1 LADILD
7 DPEASRLFH
16 SVALELAD
24 THKGL
29 DKERVV
35 NVLARTVR
43 DIHGRP
49 LTKWPKVKRPADSKV
64 KLLPL
69 VWFSPSISEALQYLP
84 PDEALALFERD
95 ELERLRIRQLFT
107 SYLGSRDAP
116 LYTIK
121 QCASTINKLVRHLKD
136 NRRYLLDTGYPR
148 TVFKYSALLTRNM
161 VELYPVRWPSGVR
174 EEEGKYSYTWSMAR
188 WNEDGPECAY
198 EEAPLA
204 PGLSIA
210 DAAQLESLRG
220 RFYEAR
226 AEVLRTLVLCLRGD
240 DPEALWRRTKAALTK
255 HLSADEAWFL
265 LRMDSSLESYE
276 FAQPRSPLSARG
288 AMSALL
294 TLAGHCEKELR
305 VGTMDKAC
313 RALGELVRKDGRG
326 CPNIPFSSYY
336 EVVGTPEQQRVES
349 VCDMLAELEEREEQF
364 WGEYE
369 QRVNSALEEEFRT
382 EVTVTRLVRPG
393 YESQYRSTIETFGV
407 PGLMTAEEVGR
418 ILSVPAKTVMNLY
431 RSGELTGCII
441 GKKTV
446 RFHPKDVAEY
456 IERSRKAQGTEGDDD

>member
-1 LADILD
+1 MADIFD
-7 DPEASRLFH
+7 DPEASRFFH
-16 SVALELAD
+16 HAASELAD
-24 THKGL
+24 TYPGL
-29 DKERVV
+29 DKERATR
-35 NVLARTVR
+35 VLARTVC
-43 DIHGRP
+43 DAHGRP
-49 LTKWPKVKRPADSKV
+49 LKKWPKVERSANSTV
-64 KLLPL
+64 LLLPP
-69 VWFSPSISEALQYLP
+69 VWFFPSISEALQYLP

-95 ELERLRIRQLFT
+95 ELERLRARQLYT

-161 VELYPVRWPSGVR
+161 VELYPVRWPTDVKEKAG
-174 EEEGKYSYTWSMAR
+174 EYSYTWSMAL
-188 WNEDGPECAY
+188 WNEEGPECAY
-198 EEAPLA
+198 EDAPLA
-204 PGLSIA
+204 PGLSITN
-210 DAAQLESLRG
+210 AARLESLRG
-220 RFYEAR
+220 RLYEAR

-240 DPEALWRRTKAALTK
+240 DPEALWQGTKAALIK

-276 FAQPRSPLSARG
+276 FAQPRSPFAARG

-294 TLAGHCEKELR
+294 TLAGHCKKELR

-313 RALGELVRKDGRG
+313 RALGELVRKHGRG
-326 CPNIPFSSYY
+326 CSNIPFGSYY
-336 EVVGTPEQQRVES
+336 EVVGTPEQPRVES

-407 PGLMTAEEVGR
+407 PGLMTAEEVSR

-456 IERSRKAQGTEGDDD
+456 IEMSRKAQDTEGDDV